1 MKKVSRGL
9 RNNNPGNIRHNGD
22 HFQGEANGRDKS
34 FKTFISMAHGYRAIF
49 KILNTYQS
57 KYALK
62 SIKQMIERWAPRNEN
77 DTDAYIAFVSNF
89 VGIDPDH
96 AVDINDMSTMSNIV
110 AAISQQ
116 ENGSPAVMTDVQA
129 GYNLL

>member
-34 FKTFISMAHGYRAIF
+34 FKTFTSMAHGYRAIF

-57 KYALK
+57 KYALR

-77 DTDAYIAFVSNF
+77 DTDAYIAFVSDF

-96 AVDINDMSTMSNIV
+96 AVDINDMSTISNIV

>member
-34 FKTFISMAHGYRAIF
+34 FKTFTSMAHGYRAIF

-57 KYALK
+57 KYSLK

-77 DTDAYIAFVSNF
+77 DTDAYIAFVSDF

-96 AVDINDMSTMSNIV
+96 AVDINDMSTISNIV